1 MAQVSVL
8 GLGAMG
14 STLARVLLER
24 GHEVTVWNRSDSE
37 RAAAVAAAG
46 AARAATPAAAV
57 VRRPAA
63 CSCASPTTR
72 RPTRCWRRPACS
84 TALAGRTFV
93 QLTNGNEEQ
102 VRAQLAR
109 VRAAGG
115 RMLAGGILGYPRH
128 IGRPETVIMYA
139 GDAAAFEEHAA
150 TLADL
155 AGAQR
160 YYGEDPGPPN
170 AVYVAAF
177 GFYFAALAGFLE
189 AAALA
194 ESRGVPPGEFA
205 AAMPGMAALL
215 LDHIDDAARRIEEDD
230 YAGDQATVDVHLVGF
245 GAPAADARGRRPR
258 VADDRRL
265 RGVLPPGAAAGE
277 GGEDIAALFKRI
289 RGARRTARR
298 AQRQATKG
306 GRGLWAPPRR
316 SSRGGLWRRGRPR
329 AWKPQSP
336 SAFEPSVTMP
346 SVLRGV
352 KSGMRGM

>member
-24 GHEVTVWNRSDSE
+24 GHRVTVWNRSDSE

-46 AARAATPAAAV
+46 AARAATPAEAVSAAPLV
-57 VRRPAA
+57 LMCVTDYPAA
-63 CSCASPTTR
+63 EEVLAAPG
-72 RPTRCWRRPACS
+72 ALA
-84 TALAGRTFV
+84 ALAGRTFV

-102 VRAQLAR
+102 VRAQMAR
-109 VRAAGG
+109 VKAAGG

-139 GDAAAFEEHAA
+139 GDAEAFEEHAA

-160 YYGEDPGPPN
+160 YYGADPGPPN

-194 ESRGVPPGEFA
+194 ASRGVAPAEFA

-215 LDHIDDAARRIEEDD
+215 LDHIDDAARRIEDDD
-230 YAGDQATVDVHLVGF
+230 YAGDQATVDVHLVGSERRRRTL
-245 GAPAADARGRRPR
+245 ADAGLASLMTGAFVEYCRR
-258 VADDRRL
+258 AQ
-265 RGVLPPGAAAGE
+265 AAGE
-277 GGEDIAALFKRI
+277 GGEDIAALFKRM
-289 RGARRTARR
+289 R
-298 AQRQATKG
+298 A
-306 GRGLWAPPRR
+306 
-316 SSRGGLWRRGRPR
+316 
-329 AWKPQSP
+329 P
-336 SAFEPSVTMP
+336 SA
-346 SVLRGV
+346 
-352 KSGMRGM
+352 